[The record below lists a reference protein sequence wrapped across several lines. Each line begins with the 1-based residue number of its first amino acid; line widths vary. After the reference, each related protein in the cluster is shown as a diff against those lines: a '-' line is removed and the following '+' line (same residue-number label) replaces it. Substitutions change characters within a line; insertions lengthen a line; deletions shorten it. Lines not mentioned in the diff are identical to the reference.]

1 MADERT
7 RYSDAE
13 LEEFKQLILKKLENA
28 RADYELLRAT
38 ITHTADNDTE
48 DTSPTFKVLE
58 EGAATLSKEESG
70 RLAAHQMKFIRNL
83 EMALV
88 RIENKTYGI
97 CKTTGKLIPQER
109 LYPVVLM
116 MCTVGA
122 YATLNGR
129 MFDVWCLLLFGIVGL
144 LIKKFHFPVSCF
156 LIGFILGGDLE
167 DYFIQVLTAY
177 NGSLTGLFV
186 RPMSWVI
193 WALII
198 LSVVYAVLDNR
209 KAKRQEKELSG
220 KQ

>member
-97 CKTTGKLIPQER
+97 CKTTGKLIPKER
-109 LYPVVLM
+109 LMKVPH
-116 MCTVGA
+116 
-122 YATLNGR
+122 ATECIEAKEGR
-129 MFDVWCLLLFGIVGL
+129 R
-144 LIKKFHFPVSCF
+144 
-156 LIGFILGGDLE
+156 E
-167 DYFIQVLTAY
+167 
-177 NGSLTGLFV
+177 
-186 RPMSWVI
+186 
-193 WALII
+193 
-198 LSVVYAVLDNR
+198 NR
-209 KAKRQEKELSG
+209 KGAQTDSDAASRPRYDSG
-220 KQ
+220 RRKNHRPCPEITSAESVY

>member
-97 CKTTGKLIPQER
+97 CKTTGKLIPKER
-109 LYPVVLM
+109 LMKVPHA
-116 MCTVGA
+116 TGGA
-122 YATLNGR
+122 GERGEGR
-129 MFDVWCLLLFGIVGL
+129 EKPGAES
-144 LIKKFHFPVSCF
+144 P
-156 LIGFILGGDLE
+156 
-167 DYFIQVLTAY
+167 Y
-177 NGSLTGLFV
+177 GSEERPV
-186 RPMSWVI
+186 RPT
-193 WALII
+193 
-198 LSVVYAVLDNR
+198 
-209 KAKRQEKELSG
+209 Q
-220 KQ
+220 